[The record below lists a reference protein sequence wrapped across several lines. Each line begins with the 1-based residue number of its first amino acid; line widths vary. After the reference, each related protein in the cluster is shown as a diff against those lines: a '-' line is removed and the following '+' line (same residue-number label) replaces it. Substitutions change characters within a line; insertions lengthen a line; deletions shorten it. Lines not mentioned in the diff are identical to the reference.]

1 MPVLLPSAE
10 THLANPANIL
20 FFFNVQHDCYGLK
33 CLVAAIQHVDTDT
46 YIINNTYII
55 NMHALHI
62 AHLLR
67 DTLPQSLTAPIP
79 YMTDRDAKHDELA
92 ASLRVSGPEKQTREK
107 NKQAK
112 IAARAQGSPE
122 ADGNDDDNDDDERQ
136 DMNDAE
142 DMEE

>member
-92 ASLRVSGPEKQTREK
+92 ASLRVSGPEKRH
-107 NKQAK
+107 
-112 IAARAQGSPE
+112 RVSPE